1 MIHKKKCIKYFLL
14 ISIIYSFIFIQII
27 YSKLIIKENKTF
39 IDSNTIIG
47 GLKNN
52 KKKLIHN
59 CYIPQDFS
67 KLKLVHF
74 IITRFLIHL
83 TTEADFK
90 KNLYIDKYF
99 LNGLRVMKKYL
110 LPSLE
115 NQSCKDFI
123 WIIMIGD
130 KANITLVKSILNFN
144 CSFHYK
150 IIYKKDLNNYLKK
163 SSKGFDVL
171 ITTRI
176 DYDDKIYYD
185 SVNDVRKAVNL
196 DKPIILHGY
205 NRGVYYYESIGNF
218 YNHYRNNVGAMSIFL
233 SLITVLKKINTTIT
247 IYDIGPHNR
256 VEKYLMKRY
265 KSYGIKELNYN
276 PTVYDSGSYK
286 YVWVRQKFSG
296 SYNDTKNL
304 KNKILINNTELIKY
318 FF

>member
-1 MIHKKKCIKYFLL
+1 
-14 ISIIYSFIFIQII
+14 
-27 YSKLIIKENKTF
+27 
-39 IDSNTIIG
+39 
-47 GLKNN
+47 
-52 KKKLIHN
+52 
-59 CYIPQDFS
+59 
-67 KLKLVHF
+67 
-74 IITRFLIHL
+74 
-83 TTEADFK
+83 
-90 KNLYIDKYF
+90 
-99 LNGLRVMKKYL
+99 MKKYL

-130 KANITLVKSILNFN
+130 KANITQVKSILNFN
-144 CSFHYK
+144 CSFLYK

-205 NRGVYYYESIGNF
+205 NRGVYYYESIGKF
-218 YNHYRNNVGAMSIFL
+218 YNHYRNNIGAMSIFL

-247 IYDIGPHNR
+247 IYDIGPHNI

-296 SYNDTKNL
+296 TYNDTKNL
-304 KNKILINNTELIKY
+304 KYKILINNTELNKY